1 MMSSASELSSVNS
14 KIETMLGN
22 LDLLKKDFADF
33 AKEVEERMQKTK
45 NDFSKELDAKLE
57 KVYERH

>member
-1 MMSSASELSSVNS
+1 
-14 KIETMLGN
+14 MLGN